1 MLLQKLVLRA
11 IFGKHLYQ
19 LLHASF
25 GEPEQVT
32 VSAFIVGHILKVTG
46 LNRGYVYGAKLP
58 TH

>member
-11 IFGKHLYQ
+11 IFEKHLYQ

-25 GEPEQVT
+25 GAPDKVT
-32 VSAFIVGHILKVTG
+32 VPAYIVGHTLKGTG
-46 LNRGYVYGAKLP
+46 LNRGYVYGAKIP